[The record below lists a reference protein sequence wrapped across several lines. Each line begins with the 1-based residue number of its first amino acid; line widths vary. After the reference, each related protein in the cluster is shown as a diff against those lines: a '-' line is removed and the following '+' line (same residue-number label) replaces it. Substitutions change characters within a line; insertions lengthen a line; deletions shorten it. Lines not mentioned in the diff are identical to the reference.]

1 MTEQNFNEYGYS
13 KSIKKLNNYQTKDE
27 NINKKENSKSTNFKK
42 NEQLID
48 SNLSEEAFVKYDC
61 IIIGAGPAGMF
72 SALELIKTNAKVLL
86 IDKGNLIENR
96 QRHEIMTG
104 FGGAG
109 TFSDGKLHFTP
120 VLSHEKMFHLY
131 REQDYQKFME
141 EVEQIFIDFGMPID
155 EYYPKDMKKA
165 MQLVEEAQR
174 NNVKLF
180 IRKAVHIGS
189 DKLPI
194 IMKKFQDHLNKNKID
209 FKPNT
214 EVLDI
219 IIENQKASG
228 VILKNGKI
236 ISGDYIIATPGRYN
250 AKWLQELAIKYNL
263 DEVYDKIEVG
273 VRVEFPYAILQKHA
287 NELYETVFS
296 VRTKTYDDIVRT
308 FCPCPRG
315 HVAVEEYDGFVC
327 VNGHSNSTH
336 DSENSNFA
344 FVTEVSLTEPLESTR
359 LYANF
364 IAQGVTLLGAGKP
377 IIQRLKDLKK
387 GRRSTK
393 QRIEKSNIIPT
404 LKEAVPGDIGMSMPY
419 RVIKNILEG
428 IEQLDKILPGL
439 DGDSTFLYGPEVK
452 FRSNKIITSKG
463 LETSLKG
470 FFVAGDGAGVSGNI
484 VGAAITGLI
493 AGREVA
499 NQFIVE
505 KEIIREKTKE
515 KQK

>member
-1 MTEQNFNEYGYS
+1 MTGQNFNEYGYARS
-13 KSIKKLNNYQTKDE
+13 TNSAKKIHKL
-27 NINKKENSKSTNFKK
+27 TNFKEEGK
-42 NEQLID
+42 IIEN
-48 SNLSEEAFVKYDC
+48 SNLGESPFAKYDVV
-61 IIIGAGPAGMF
+61 IIGAGPAGMF
-72 SALELIKTNAKVLL
+72 AALELSKTNASVLL

-96 QRHEIMTG
+96 KRHEVMNG

-131 REQDYQKFME
+131 HEKDYQIFMG
-141 EVEQIFIDFGMPID
+141 EVEKILIDFGMPTD
-155 EYYPKDMKKA
+155 NYYPKDMKKA
-165 MQLVEEAQR
+165 MHLVEEAQR

-180 IRKAVHIGS
+180 VRKAVHIGS

-194 IMKKFQDHLNKNKID
+194 IMKKFQDHLSNNGITLMD
-209 FKPNT
+209 NT
-214 EVLDI
+214 EVADI
-219 IIENQKASG
+219 IIENQKTSG
-228 VILKNGKI
+228 VILSSGKI
-236 ISGDYIIATPGRYN
+236 ISSEFVIATPGRYN
-250 AKWLQELAIKYNL
+250 AKWLQDMAVKYNL

-273 VRVEFPYAILQKHA
+273 VRVEFPYAILEKHA
-287 NELYETVFS
+287 NEMYETVFS

-315 HVAVEEYDGFVC
+315 HVAIEEYDGFVC

-359 LYANF
+359 AYANF

-387 GRRSTK
+387 GRRSTPE
-393 QRIEKSNIIPT
+393 RISKANIRPT
-404 LKEAVPGDIGMSMPY
+404 LMDAVPGDIGMSMPY

-470 FFVAGDGAGVSGNI
+470 FFVAGDGAGISGNI
-484 VGAAITGLI
+484 VGAAITGMI

-499 NQFIVE
+499 SQYQVE
-505 KEIIREKTKE
+505 KERVKE
-515 KQK
+515 K

>member
-1 MTEQNFNEYGYS
+1 MTEQNFNEYGYANSVNKIS
-13 KSIKKLNNYQTKDE
+13 KVTNSKKNNSNKNIKLENEIKNYDKE
-27 NINKKENSKSTNFKK
+27 NI
-42 NEQLID
+42 ID
-48 SNLSEEAFVKYDC
+48 TFDA

-72 SALELIKTNAKVLL
+72 SALELSKTNAKVLL

-96 QRHEIMTG
+96 KRHEVMNG

-131 REQDYQKFME
+131 HEKDYQTFMD
-141 EVEQIFIDFGMPID
+141 EVEKTLIDFGTPTD
-155 EYYPKDMKKA
+155 YYPKNPKEA
-165 MQLVEEAQR
+165 QRLVEEAQR
-174 NNVKLF
+174 KNVKLF
-180 IRKAVHIGS
+180 VRKAVHVGS

-194 IMKKFQDHLNKNKID
+194 VMKKFQDKLKENGIN
-209 FKPNT
+209 FMPLT
-214 EVLDI
+214 EVADI
-219 IIENQKASG
+219 IVENEKVKG
-228 VILKNGKI
+228 VQLNNGKI
-236 ISGDYIIATPGRYN
+236 ISSEFVIATPGRYN
-250 AKWLQELAIKYNL
+250 AKWLQDLAVKYNL
-263 DEVYDKIEVG
+263 EEVYDKIEVG
-273 VRVEFPYAILQKHA
+273 VRVEFPYAVLEKHA
-287 NELYETVFS
+287 NEMYETVFC

-315 HVAVEEYDGFVC
+315 HVAIEEYDGFVC

-359 LYANF
+359 AYANF

-393 QRIEKSNIIPT
+393 ARIEKANIRPT
-404 LKEAVPGDIGMSMPY
+404 CMDAVPGDIGMSMPY

-428 IEQLDKILPGL
+428 IEQLDKVLPGL
-439 DGDSTFLYGPEVK
+439 DGDSTYLYGPEVK
-452 FRSNKIITSKG
+452 FRSNKLITSKG
-463 LETSLKG
+463 LETSIKG

-484 VGAAITGLI
+484 IGAAVTGLI

-499 NQFIVE
+499 SQYQIE
-505 KEIIREKTKE
+505 KERIRK
-515 KQK
+515 